1 MLLARAEDRGLTKTS
16 WLDGRHTFS
25 FNRYYDPEKMGFR
38 TLRVINSDIVGPG
51 GAFGM
56 HPHENM
62 EILTWILEGVLV
74 HKDSMGSHGE
84 IRPGDIQRMSAGTGV
99 FHSEANGS
107 KTEPV
112 RLLQIWLF
120 PERDGLKPSYEQKNI
135 PIGERTNRLR
145 VIAAPDARDG
155 SVKIH
160 QDAVVY
166 NGVLDSGAAVELPAG
181 EGRHIWVQV
190 ARGAVEVNGVS
201 LKEGDGVGLSEL
213 TGLKLV
219 AVQPSEV
226 IVFDLA

>member
-38 TLRVINSDIVGPG
+38 ALRVINSDVVGPG

-62 EILTWILEGVLV
+62 EILTWILEGELV
-74 HKDSMGSHGE
+74 HKDSMGSHGA

-120 PERDGLKPSYEQKNI
+120 PERDGLEPSYEQKNI
-135 PIGERTNRLR
+135 PVEERTNRLR
-145 VIAAPDARDG
+145 AVASPDARDG
-155 SVKIH
+155 SVTIH

-166 NGVLDSGAAVELPAG
+166 NGVFEAGASAELPVA
-181 EGRHIWVQV
+181 EGRYVWVQV
-190 ARGAVEVNGVS
+190 ARGAVEVNGTE
-201 LKEGDGVGLSEL
+201 LKEGDGLGLSNLES
-213 TGLKLV
+213 LKLS

>member
-38 TLRVINSDIVGPG
+38 ALRVINSDVVGPG

-62 EILTWILEGVLV
+62 EILTWILEGELV
-74 HKDSMGSHGE
+74 HKDSMGSHGA

-120 PERDGLKPSYEQKNI
+120 PERDGLEPSYEQKNI
-135 PIGERTNRLR
+135 PIEERTNRLR
-145 VIAAPDARDG
+145 VVASPDARDG
-155 SVKIH
+155 SVTIH

-166 NGVLDSGAAVELPAG
+166 NGVFDGGASAELPVA
-181 EGRHIWVQV
+181 EGRYVWVQV
-190 ARGAVEVNGVS
+190 ARGAVEVNGTA
-201 LKEGDGVGLSEL
+201 LNEGDGLGLSNL
-213 TGLKLV
+213 AALKLS

-226 IVFDLA
+226 MVFDLA